1 MLRAGIG
8 IVRLITLFSLTRAAG
23 ADDLG
28 ARAEDNPMVKRQ
40 RRLRRI
46 DGESWSSGCGF
57 FGTG

>member
-8 IVRLITLFSLTRAAG
+8 VVRLITLFSLNRPAG

-28 ARAEDNPMVKRQ
+28 ARTEDNPVVKRQ
-40 RRLRRI
+40 RGLRRI
-46 DGESWSSGCGF
+46 DGESWNSGRGF

>member
-8 IVRLITLFSLTRAAG
+8 VVRLITLFSLTRLAG
-23 ADDLG
+23 ADDFG
-28 ARAEDNPMVKRQ
+28 ARTEDKLLVKRP

-46 DGESWSSGCGF
+46 DGESWNSGRGF